1 MPNLFYPQDTQ
12 MQVLYI
18 QGPSFIK
25 FSKKDLGMFFKD
37 SCIAVNISHSLSLLL
52 ITDPGTEGW
61 MMDVTCYTLHR
72 DTPGVIDI
80 KKTFR
85 AQMKHLCSIEPLINI
100 NG

>member
-18 QGPSFIK
+18 QGPSFLK

-52 ITDPGTEGW
+52 ITDPGRIIV
-61 MMDVTCYTLHR
+61 DVTHC
-72 DTPGVIDI
+72 DTPGDIDV

-85 AQMKHLCSIEPLINI
+85 AQMKHLCTNEPLIDI